1 VNGKDSLEDIGID
14 GVIILEMILK
24 KKAVSV

>member
-1 VNGKDSLEDIGID
+1 VNGKDSLENIGID

-24 KKAVSV
+24 KKALSV